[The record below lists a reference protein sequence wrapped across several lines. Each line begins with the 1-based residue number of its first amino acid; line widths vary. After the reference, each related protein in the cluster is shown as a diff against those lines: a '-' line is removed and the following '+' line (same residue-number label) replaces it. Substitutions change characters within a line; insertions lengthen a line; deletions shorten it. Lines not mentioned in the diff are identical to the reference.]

1 MARTFGKKVLASRLS
16 KAMNNHVYY
25 GEYSLAFWIELI
37 LTHKIVL
44 PKYQRHF
51 VWSLER
57 LKTLMATFR
66 ENRFVPPV
74 TIGSFVKPDG
84 SKCNYIID
92 GQQRLT
98 SILLA
103 YLDLFPD
110 KVSYKAHL
118 QNLANGEEVIDNDG
132 VDPYDNVLEW
142 NFKYLTDRGSSKN
155 DIKRKI
161 AEGNYKSIN
170 LGLDAKFFHEHFL
183 GFSYIV
189 PASNATDQQC
199 YYTKI
204 FREIN
209 IQGVQ
214 LMAIESR
221 RSLYFL
227 NERYEQLFEPS
238 FVAKYHVNLVGE
250 KQQLDF
256 ARCLCL
262 MAAYKTLGS
271 EDKVAR
277 GYSGKKLEVYIEN
290 YIYSV
295 VSSEYE
301 DVFGKFS
308 NIFPNGN
315 FEADVK
321 HLKEDLEQLNF
332 PDEYSSIINMDVYFF
347 GLVYHVLFCHHRI
360 DTTRKVGLKRKLD
373 AQISS
378 FRGEDKH
385 AQVPA
390 QLQYLRKRILKS
402 IEIYN
407 DYLLR

>member
-1 MARTFGKKVLASRLS
+1 M
-16 KAMNNHVYY
+16 AMNNHVYY

-37 LTHKIVL
+37 LTRKIIL

-51 VWSLER
+51 VWDIGR
-57 LKTLMATFR
+57 LTTLMETFL

-74 TIGSFVKPDG
+74 TIGSFVKHDG

-103 YLDLFPD
+103 YLELFPD
-110 KVSYKAHL
+110 KVSYKSHL
-118 QNLANGEEVIDNDG
+118 QSLANGEEVLDNDG

-142 NFKYLTDRGSSKN
+142 NFKYLTDRGCSKQE
-155 DIKRKI
+155 IKRNV
-161 AEGNYKSIN
+161 EQGNYKSID
-170 LGLDAKFFHEHFL
+170 LGLNDKFFHEHFL

-189 PASNATDQQC
+189 PAANSADQQC
-199 YYTKI
+199 YYTKM

-214 LMAIESR
+214 LMTIESR

-238 FVAKYHVNLVGE
+238 FVTRYHVNLVGE

-256 ARCLCL
+256 ARYLCL
-262 MAAYKTLGS
+262 MAAYKTMRS
-271 EDKVAR
+271 EYKVAR
-277 GYSGKKLEVYIEN
+277 GYSGKKMEVYIEN

-295 VSSEYE
+295 VSSEFE
-301 DVFGKFS
+301 EVFGKFI

-315 FEADVK
+315 FEADVD
-321 HLKEDLEQLNF
+321 HLKEDLEQLDF
-332 PDEYSSIINMDVYFF
+332 PEEYPSIINMDVYFF
-347 GLVYHVLFCHHRI
+347 GLVYHVLFCHKRI
-360 DTTRKVGLKRKLD
+360 DVSRRVELQRKLEN
-373 AQISS
+373 QVSV
-378 FRGEDKH
+378 FRNEDKH
-385 AQVPA
+385 SQVPA
-390 QLQYLRKRILKS
+390 QLQYLRKRIVKS
-402 IEIYN
+402 IEIYK